1 MKHRSA
7 HVIDLTGFD
16 DDDGDEDGADN
27 GQRSPAKRLRTCQTT
42 TGTTTTIDLTKDD
55 DDDDEI
61 ENNGAEVRP
70 NPNRQMLLRSFPRA
84 LPSCVLWIAPFFFSR
99 LLAATNAYI
108 RPRETDLKLVA
119 ESILFTRAVAIS
131 RLQAAPNSSSCPSG
145 VVFIDED
152 EWESLPEPLS
162 DEYWKAEETFFAEL
176 ESSSSSKNPPSVF
189 PPTPSKPFLSSNLK
203 KILRMKRKAELR
215 EILLQLGDFSAAAK
229 IVCLEQKVEA
239 VVSKLEGCQFV
250 VENGVVV
257 FAFDVGIKN
266 LGWVI
271 VVRTGEGSIELLK
284 SGCCAIV
291 ATTAGINAL
300 ELDELVRETME
311 SIIGQLPDKYAGIPR
326 RFLVERQ
333 SLRPRYNPRLKRCLG
348 PPMDSVR
355 NSIVEHVLTS
365 VLNGLFRRC
374 VVNVDP
380 CHVGS
385 HWKRLHPDLMK
396 NIVVRN
402 RDSSEEYKQ
411 YIIKKGNAIK
421 LVEELSQSR
430 DITGMGDLVA
440 DARRN
445 HHVCDAAII
454 AVAWLDWVDAALRFS
469 L

>member
-1 MKHRSA
+1 MGRKNFTLSEKGPRKRMRLGKKQTKKRALANQTTPMASGRTTQKQFALGTAQMKHRSG

-16 DDDGDEDGADN
+16 DDDDGDEDGADH

-55 DDDDEI
+55 DDDDDEI
-61 ENNGAEVRP
+61 ENNGAE
-70 NPNRQMLLRSFPRA
+70 
-84 LPSCVLWIAPFFFSR
+84 
-99 LLAATNAYI
+99 AARI
-108 RPRETDLKLVA
+108 
-119 ESILFTRAVAIS
+119 
-131 RLQAAPNSSSCPSG
+131 SSSCPSG
-145 VVFIDED
+145 VIFIDED

-176 ESSSSSKNPPSVF
+176 ERRRTSQQLILVQNPPSVF

-203 KILRMKRKAELR
+203 KILRMKRKAGLR